1 MVAVMHLRIVS
12 PTHRTESLLI
22 ALGTVPN
29 VVNLVVIE
37 GAARRPA
44 GDLVLLDVPP
54 ESSNDVV
61 ALLRARGIDRHGS
74 ITIERRG
81 TVLSAAADSAMAA
94 APGSSSEAV
103 IWAEVEARSRAEIE
117 LTVSFVLMLVLA
129 TLIAAVGILTDS
141 PILVI
146 GAMVIGPEY
155 APVVGIA
162 LGVFRRSRDH
172 ATTAARTLLVGMSFG
187 VVAPLLFALVV
198 RAVDGTPATYADG
211 TRSLTRFITHP
222 DGWSVVVAV
231 LAGLAGTISLTQARP
246 SALVGVF
253 ISVTTIPAAANIGV
267 AAAYGRGGEVVGAL
281 TQLAL
286 NLALIVTAGVATFT
300 VERWVDRRVHRRR
313 RPLP

>member
-1 MVAVMHLRIVS
+1 MHVRIVS
-12 PTHRTESLLI
+12 PAHRTESLLV
-22 ALGTVPN
+22 ALATVPN

-37 GAARRPA
+37 GAARQPV
-44 GDLVLLDVPP
+44 GDVVLLDVPP
-54 ESSNDVV
+54 ELANDVV
-61 ALLRARGIDRHGS
+61 ALLRARGIDRQGS
-74 ITIERRG
+74 ITIERHG
-81 TVLSAAADSAMAA
+81 TVLSTAADSAMAA

-103 IWAEVEARSRAEIE
+103 IWAEVEARSRGEIE

-155 APVVGIA
+155 GPVVGVA
-162 LGVFRRSRDH
+162 LGVFRRNRDH
-172 ATTAARTLLVGMSFG
+172 ATTAARTLLVGMAFG
-187 VVAPLLFALVV
+187 VIAPFLFALGV
-198 RAVDGTPATYADG
+198 RAVGGTPALYASG
-211 TRSLTRFITHP
+211 ARPLTQFISHP
-222 DGWSVVVAV
+222 DGWSVVVAI

-267 AAAYGRGGEVVGAL
+267 AAAYGRGDEAWGAL
-281 TQLAL
+281 SQLAL
-286 NLALIVTAGVATFT
+286 NLALIVTAGAVTFA
-300 VERWVDRRVHRRR
+300 VERWVDRRMHRRR